1 MLDFEASVGLTRDVN
16 GVDVA
21 IVPPTPVL
29 LVGDWTFT
37 GTVVALLLVI
47 EHAVG
52 CTVVVGVISP
62 WL

>member
-29 LVGDWTFT
+29 LVGD
-37 GTVVALLLVI
+37 
-47 EHAVG
+47 
-52 CTVVVGVISP
+52 
-62 WL
+62 